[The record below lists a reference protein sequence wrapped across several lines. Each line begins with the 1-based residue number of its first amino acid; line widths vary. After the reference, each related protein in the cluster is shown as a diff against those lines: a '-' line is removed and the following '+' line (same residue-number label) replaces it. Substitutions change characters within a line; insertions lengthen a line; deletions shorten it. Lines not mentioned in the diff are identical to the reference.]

1 MIRTFAT
8 LAVLA
13 APLPVLAHP
22 HIFVD
27 SGLKLEVDA
36 EGFLKA
42 AEVTWVY
49 DDFYTLLVF
58 EDMMLDSDF
67 DGALTP
73 AELERLKG
81 FDLNWVD
88 GYEGDLYL
96 TQRDTQLSL
105 GAPEHLSTEVRDG
118 VIITRHRRPVTEPVP
133 VLANGVTARMYD
145 PTYYTA
151 YDLNRGVE
159 ITGPCAAQVTPPN
172 LDQAY
177 TLVEELLYSMPT
189 EQAEDAFPEV
199 GSAFAS
205 TVAVACEG

>member
-1 MIRTFAT
+1 MLKPVAT
-8 LAVLA
+8 LLA
-13 APLPVLAHP
+13 LIAPLPVLAHP

-36 EGFLKA
+36 GGIVQA

-58 EDMMLDSDF
+58 EDMMLDSDL
-67 DGALTP
+67 DGELTP

-81 FDLNWVD
+81 FDLNWVE
-88 GYEGDLYL
+88 GFEGDLYL
-96 TQRDTQLSL
+96 SQQDLNLHL

-118 VIITRHRRPVTEPVP
+118 VIITRHRRLVIEETPVKAE
-133 VLANGVTARMYD
+133 GVTARMYD

-151 YDLNRGVE
+151 YDLSQGVE
-159 ITGPCAAQVTPPN
+159 VTGPCSASITPPN

-177 TLVEELLYSMPT
+177 TLVEELLYAMPT
-189 EQAEDAFPEV
+189 QQAEDAFPEV
-199 GSAFAS
+199 GSAFA
-205 TVAVACEG
+205 AVVSLDCES